1 MRREICVPGALE
13 WDLNGTGPR
22 GCVSLNSKMRT
33 TLAES
38 SAQVQGSDVS
48 LLLVEPQQL
57 TQEENGL
64 LSLALVTH
72 ALNPSTRE
80 AKVCTSL

>member
-13 WDLNGTGPR
+13 WNPNVTGSM
-22 GCVSLNSKMRT
+22 GCVSPNSKMRT
-33 TLAES
+33 TLTES

-64 LSLALVTH
+64 LSPALVTH
-72 ALNPSTRE
+72 ALNPSTQE